1 MSTQGT
7 PTDLSDDPFA
17 GGGEMGARMRA
28 TDWSRTAVGPVA
40 SWPQSLKTIVR
51 VMLTS
56 RYAMWMGWGAD
67 LTFFYND
74 AYRPTLGVKH
84 QWALG
89 APTARVWK
97 EIWPDIGPRA
107 EAVLR
112 TGVATW
118 DEGLQLFLERSGY
131 AEETYHTFSYS
142 PVPDDDGTVGGMLCV
157 VTEDTERTIGDRRL
171 GLLRELASDLPT
183 THSEGELF
191 AKVAQRIG
199 SRCHDLPFTLVY
211 LFDPATG
218 DAELACSAGARAGS
232 TLAPARIQRD
242 AVAGRWPAADVQRGA
257 TRIVIDALPA
267 EGDDLPETVWG
278 KPPQKAVVVPIAEQ
292 GRDAPAGFLVAGLNP
307 FRPFDAAYSGFV
319 DLVAGQVAAGL
330 ANVRAHAAERRR
342 AEALAELDRA
352 KTAFFSNVSHEF
364 RTPLTLMLG
373 PLEDALDAA
382 TEPSARERLQVAH
395 RNSLRLLKLVNTLLD
410 FARIEAGRVQATYE
424 PVDVAELTT
433 ELASVF
439 RSAIERAGLR
449 FTVDCARVAAP
460 VFVDREMWEKIV
472 ANLLSNAFKY
482 TLGGEIAVTLRARDD
497 RIELAIR
504 DSGIGIPAHELPHV
518 FDRFHRVAGA
528 QGRTHEGTGIGLAL
542 VHELVK
548 LHGGSVGVES
558 ALGRGTTFT
567 VTIPTGSAHLPA
579 DRVGAL
585 RTLASTALG
594 AAPYVEEAMRWLPD
608 TGGDDVPAELLA
620 VPEKTPARV
629 STPGARIVVADDNAD
644 MRDYLRRL
652 LGRHWSVDAVADGE
666 AAFAAVT
673 RERPDLVLTD
683 VMMPRLDGFGLLKA
697 IRADPQVRTLPVI
710 LLSARAGEESRV
722 EGLDAGADDY
732 LIKPFS
738 ARELLARVS
747 AHLEMARI
755 RRQANEDLARS
766 EAIARASALAL
777 GASEERLTIAL
788 EVGQV
793 GTWDMDL
800 DTGETVWS
808 ASYFSMLGLDPAAD
822 LPSMG
827 TWTAML
833 HPEDRERALAEYE
846 RASRDRDDLRQ
857 EYRIIRRDG
866 AERWFAA
873 RGRFFYDD
881 AGCARRMLGALVDVT
896 DAKRAA
902 DALRASE
909 QALADANARK
919 DEFLAMLAH
928 ELRNPLAPIKN
939 ATRLLTLLG
948 TDQAR
953 AVHARDIIRRQT
965 EHLSRLVDDL
975 LDVSRIT
982 RGKIALQFEPVV
994 IESAV
999 EAAVEMV
1006 RPSVDRLQHTLT
1018 TSLPKEPVRVQG
1030 DFARLV
1036 QVIANLITNAAKF
1049 TPSRGRL
1056 ALTVQQ
1062 IEDEAIIRV
1071 RDSGIGIDPA
1081 LQPRIFDLFVQDD
1094 VGLAR
1099 TQGGLGIGLTLVK
1112 RIVELHRGRVAVTSE
1127 GRGRGSEFVVHLP
1140 ALPQEPTR
1148 RTAEPT
1154 ATLAAGGSR
1163 LRILLVEDNPDA
1175 ADSFTML
1182 LELGGHEVRTA
1193 QDGPAALE
1201 IVEDFCPDL
1210 AFVDVGLP
1218 GMDGYELAM
1227 RLRAHPRCRV
1237 SVLIALTGYGRE
1249 EDKRRA
1255 VEAGFD
1261 HHLTKPVDYEA
1272 VDRLLASASRP
1283 IRPSDADGRGAVQ

>member
-1 MSTQGT
+1 
-7 PTDLSDDPFA
+7 
-17 GGGEMGARMRA
+17 MGARMRA
-28 TDWSRTAVGPVA
+28 MDWSRTAVGPVTA
-40 SWPQSLKTIVR
+40 WPQSLKTIVR

-56 RYAMWMGWGAD
+56 RYAMWMGWGRD

-84 QWALG
+84 DWALG
-89 APTARVWK
+89 APAARVWN

-107 EAVLR
+107 EAVMR

-118 DEGLQLFLERSGY
+118 DEGLLLFLERSGY

-157 VTEDTERTIGDRRL
+157 VTEDTERTIGERRL

-199 SRCHDLPFTLVY
+199 SRCRDLPFTLVY

-232 TLAPARIQRD
+232 TLAPARIHAD
-242 AVAGRWPAADVQRGA
+242 GAAATWPGDDVRRGA
-257 TRIVIDALPA
+257 ARIVMDALP
-267 EGDDLPETVWG
+267 GRTDDLPATAWG
-278 KPPQKAVVVPIAEQ
+278 RQPRNAVVVPIAEQ

-373 PLEDALDAA
+373 PLEDALNADAPPA
-382 TEPSARERLQVAH
+382 QRERLLVAH

-410 FARIEAGRVQATYE
+410 FARIEAGRVQAAYE
-424 PVDVAELTT
+424 AVDLAELTA

-439 RSAIERAGLR
+439 RSALERAGLR
-449 FTVDCARVAAP
+449 FTVDCAPIAAP

-482 TLGGEIAVTLRARDD
+482 TLEGAIGVSLRARGD
-497 RIELAIR
+497 RVVLVVR
-504 DSGIGIPAHELPHV
+504 DTGIGIPAHELPQV
-518 FDRFHRVAGA
+518 FERFHRVQGA

-542 VHELVK
+542 VQELVK
-548 LHGGSVGVES
+548 LHGGTVGVES
-558 ALGRGTTFT
+558 APGVGTTFT
-567 VTIPTGSAHLPA
+567 VVIPTGSAHLPA
-579 DRVGAL
+579 DRIGAP

-594 AAPYVEEAMRWLPD
+594 AAPYVEEAMRWLPSAERD
-608 TGGDDVPAELLA
+608 AAPELLA
-620 VPEKTPARV
+620 EAEKSAAPI
-629 STPGARIVVADDNAD
+629 STTGARIVVADDNAD
-644 MRDYLRRL
+644 MREYLRRL
-652 LGRHWSVDAVADGE
+652 LGRYWAVEAVADGE
-666 AAFAAVT
+666 AALAAVVQT
-673 RERPDLVLTD
+673 RPDLVLTD

-697 IRADPQVRTLPVI
+697 IRAAPQTRTLPVI

-747 AHLEMARI
+747 AHLEMAHI
-755 RRQANEDLARS
+755 RREANEELARS
-766 EAIARASALAL
+766 EATARATALAL
-777 GASEERLTIAL
+777 GASEQRLTIAL

-793 GTWDMDL
+793 GTWDIDL

-808 ASYFSMLGLDPAAD
+808 ASHFSLLGLDPAAD
-822 LPSMG
+822 TASME
-827 TWTAML
+827 TWAAMI
-833 HPEDRERALAEYE
+833 HPEDRERTLVEYE
-846 RASRDRDDLRQ
+846 RARRDCDDFRQ
-857 EYRIIRRDG
+857 DYRLIRRDG
-866 AERWFAA
+866 EERWFAA
-873 RGRFFYDD
+873 RGRYVYDE
-881 AGCARRMLGALVDVT
+881 AGRARRSLGAFVDVT
-896 DAKRAA
+896 DEKRVAE
-902 DALRASE
+902 ALRESQ
-909 QALADANARK
+909 QALADAKARK
-919 DEFLAMLAH
+919 DEILAMLAH
-928 ELRNPLAPIKN
+928 ELRNPLAPIQN
-939 ATRLLTLLG
+939 ATRLLTLIG
-948 TDQAR
+948 PDQTR
-953 AVHARDIIRRQT
+953 AVQARDIIRRQT

-982 RGKIALQFEPVV
+982 RGKIDLQLEPVV

-1006 RPSVDRLQHTLT
+1006 RPTVERLQHTLT
-1018 TSLPKEPVRVQG
+1018 ISLPKEPVRVQG

-1036 QVIANLITNAAKF
+1036 QVIANLIANAAKF
-1049 TPSRGRL
+1049 TPSRGCL

-1062 IEDEAIIRV
+1062 TDGEVMLRM

-1081 LQPRIFDLFVQDD
+1081 LQPRIFDLFVQDE

-1099 TQGGLGIGLTLVK
+1099 AQGGLGIGLTLVK
-1112 RIVELHRGRVAVTSE
+1112 RIVELHGGRVTVASE

-1140 ALPQEPTR
+1140 ALPQTIARRASEP
-1148 RTAEPT
+1148 P
-1154 ATLAAGGSR
+1154 ATLAAGGSA

-1182 LELGGHEVRTA
+1182 LEIGGHEVRTA
-1193 QDGPAALE
+1193 NDGRTALE
-1201 IVEDFCPDL
+1201 IVADFRPDL

-1227 RLRAHPRCRV
+1227 RLRAHGSCRV
-1237 SVLIALTGYGRE
+1237 TVLVALTGYGRD

-1255 VEAGFD
+1255 MEAGFD

-1283 IRPSDADGRGAVQ
+1283 IRPDDAEERGVVQ